1 MGQITLS
8 LKDDTLESLR
18 KDYDAFVR
26 VSLKLDPQFATPSFE
41 DFLRAKLLD
50 NMVPLTEHAVQ
61 RMLQAAST
69 RGQNARSTRNFR
81 TSSRS

>member
-26 VSLKLDPQFATPSFE
+26 VSL
-41 DFLRAKLLD
+41 
-50 NMVPLTEHAVQ
+50 
-61 RMLQAAST
+61 
-69 RGQNARSTRNFR
+69 
-81 TSSRS
+81 